1 MTRRAALALTAA
13 GGANNHGLAQSNWQ
27 PGAAMVEAHDQYIDA
42 RLKSQITE
50 RGHRF
55 YGGFPDAD
63 GLVHGGAS
71 GGALHTFG
79 LGYIL
84 PQSRYYKNALML
96 ERMRL
101 VLAYLDAHT
110 SAEGNVDLLITNF
123 NSPPDTAFMIW
134 GVGQIGFLARK
145 FGVNEVAK
153 LVEPVLRR
161 SGRALATGG
170 LHTPNHR
177 WVASSALAQ
186 IHELYPDA
194 AYTRRIEQ
202 WLAEGIDIDS
212 DGQYTERSTGGYN
225 GITNR
230 AFVILAAKLNKPE
243 LLGYVRRNLES
254 MLYLLHPGE
263 EVVTDISRRQ
273 DLYTAGTMAGYSLAL
288 KYLAVKDN
296 NGVLATLANRF
307 PNSLGDTLEF
317 AELQQ
322 AGPAPKPVPVDYV
335 KEYPFLKVG
344 RVRRG
349 KKSATLMLDGR
360 SRFFGIRNGTAVIE
374 TVRFSS
380 LFFGKAQ
387 FRPQRCWRAGD
398 VNGRPSWVLEQSLD
412 APYYQPLH
420 PPETVGTEDW
430 EESRKRRRRTE
441 MNYLTYRVTVTE
453 TGKGFSL
460 KFEAEGP
467 KDLPVMIEL
476 ALRPGGR
483 LEGPAKHPR
492 AEDCYL
498 LRSERATYRVGT
510 DAVTFGPGLA
520 QHEAITGRGIDA
532 KLPGPSVF
540 LTGYAPFTHVLEIE
554 A

>member
-1 MTRRAALALTAA
+1 
-13 GGANNHGLAQSNWQ
+13 
-27 PGAAMVEAHDQYIDA
+27 MVEAHDQYIDA

-322 AGPAPKPVPVDYV
+322 AGPAPKPVPDDYV

>member
-1 MTRRAALALTAA
+1 MSAAA
-13 GGANNHGLAQSNWQ
+13 GLTLAQRATAEWQ
-27 PGAAMVEAHDQYIDA
+27 PSPEMVEAHDRYIDV

-50 RGHRF
+50 KGHRF

-84 PQSRYYKNALML
+84 PQSRHHKSPLML

-101 VLAYLDAHT
+101 VLAYLDTHT
-110 SAEGNVDLLITNF
+110 SPEGNVDLLITNF
-123 NSPPDTAFMIW
+123 NSPPDTAFMVW
-134 GVGQIGFLARK
+134 GTGQIGFLARK
-145 FGVNEVAK
+145 FAASEVEK

-177 WVASSALAQ
+177 WVATSALSQ
-186 IHELYPDA
+186 IHELYPDPS
-194 AYTRRIEQ
+194 YLKRMDE

-230 AFVILAAKLNKPE
+230 ALTILAVKMRKPKL
-243 LLGYVRRNLES
+243 LDYVRRNLDA

-288 KYLAVKDN
+288 KYMAVRDG
-296 NGVLATLANRF
+296 NGVYATLARRF
-307 PNSLGDTLEF
+307 PASLGDSLEYP
-317 AELQQ
+317 ELQQ
-322 AGPAPKPVPVDYV
+322 AGPEPKPVPDDYV
-335 KEYPFLKVG
+335 KEFPFLKVG

-349 KKSATLMLDGR
+349 KKSATLMFDGR
-360 SRFFGIRNGTAVIE
+360 SRFFGVRSGSAVIE

-387 FRPQRCWRAGD
+387 FRPQRCWRAAD
-398 VNGRPSWVLEQSLD
+398 VDGRPSWVLEQSLD
-412 APYYQPLH
+412 APYYQPLN
-420 PPETVGTEDW
+420 PPEKVGTEDW
-430 EESRKRRRRTE
+430 DEARQRRRRTQ

-453 TGKGFSL
+453 TAKGFRL
-460 KFEAEGP
+460 RFEAEGP

-483 LEGPAKHPR
+483 LEGVEKHPR
-492 AEDCYL
+492 AQDTYL
-498 LRSERATYRVGT
+498 FKTGRATYAVGGDT
-510 DAVTFGPGLA
+510 IAFGPGLA
-520 QHEAITGRGIDA
+520 QHEAVTGRGIDA
-532 KLPGPSVF
+532 KLPGPAVF
-540 LTGYAPFTHVLEIE
+540 LTGFAPFSHELTIE